1 MAEDAPSHKWS
12 YKAADSHIKK
22 SGVPQTNL

>member
-12 YKAADSHIKK
+12 YKGADSHIKNFD
-22 SGVPQTNL
+22 VPQANL